1 MRLFLFFIFI
11 AQFVFAQDSISDER
25 AIEIKPKFGFLAAHR
40 GTMGHLYKDR
50 VFGAEITFSKRIM
63 SSKNWAKMYK
73 NPFVGCT
80 LYGSNLGNNEILGF
94 GFGVYGFVEFP
105 FVNKKA
111 HIVSAKISAGLGYV
125 SKVFD
130 PITNNKNV
138 AISTPINALLCFGL
152 QGRWKFTPENALI
165 YSFDVTHFSNAS
177 TKVPNLGLNMPFI
190 GIGYAHNIAGTKKQ
204 YSTPITINQTPFF
217 KNWNFHLVGIIS
229 KKAVFPTGG
238 KDYPVY
244 AINSFFSKRFKQKVG
259 MEFGFDFI
267 SKQSLFRY
275 KAYIPKTQWSIFQVG
290 TYAAYV
296 LPFDKL
302 KIILGMGAY
311 LKDRYDADN
320 EIYHRVGMRYQC
332 DNGLLLNLVLK
343 SHWAKAD
350 YAEWGIGYT
359 FNYKK

>member
-25 AIEIKPKFGFLAAHR
+25 AITIKPKFGFLAAHR

-50 VFGAEITFSKRIM
+50 IIGTEITFSKRIIA
-63 SSKNWAKMYK
+63 SKNWASIYK
-73 NPFVGCT
+73 NPYVGCT
-80 LYGSNLGNNEILGF
+80 FYGSNLGNNDILGY
-94 GFGVYGFVEFP
+94 GFGSYGFIEFP
-105 FVNKKA
+105 FINQKK
-111 HIVSAKISAGLGYV
+111 HVVTAKLSAGLGYV
-125 SKVFD
+125 TKVFD
-130 PITNNKNV
+130 QENNPKNV
-138 AISTPINALLCFGL
+138 AVSAHVNALLCLGL
-152 QGRWKFTPENALI
+152 QGRWKITPKHAVI

-190 GIGYAHNIAGTKKQ
+190 GLGYSYNLSPKKGPVC
-204 YSTPITINQTPFF
+204 SPVKITHTPFF
-217 KNWNFHLVGIIS
+217 TNWNVHVVGIIS
-229 KKAVFPTGG
+229 KKEVFPTGG

-244 AINSFFSKRFKQKVG
+244 AVNTFVSKRFKEKVG
-259 MEFGFDFI
+259 MEIGFDFI
-267 SKQSLFRY
+267 SKQSLFNY
-275 KAYIPKTQWSIFQVG
+275 KPYIPKTQLSIFQIG

-296 LPFDKL
+296 LPLDKL
-302 KIILGMGAY
+302 KFVLGMGVY

-320 EIYHRVGMRYQC
+320 EIYHRVGLRYQC
-332 DNGLLLNLVLK
+332 DNGLLLNVVLK

>member
-1 MRLFLFFIFI
+1 MRLFLIFIFTVNT
-11 AQFVFAQDSISDER
+11 VFAQDSIADEFSV
-25 AIEIKPKFGFLAAHR
+25 EIKPKFGFLAAHR

-50 VFGAEITFSKRIM
+50 IVGTEITLSKRLM
-63 SSKNWAKMYK
+63 SSKNWANMYK
-73 NPFVGCT
+73 NPYVGCT
-80 LYGSNLGNNEILGF
+80 FYGSNLGNKEILGY
-94 GFGVYGFVEFP
+94 GFGAYAFVEFP
-105 FVNKKA
+105 FVNRKK
-111 HIVSAKISAGLGYV
+111 HIVTAKLSAGLGYV

-130 PITNNKNV
+130 PETNNKNV
-138 AISTPINALLCFGL
+138 AISAPINALLCLGL
-152 QGRWKFTPENALI
+152 QGRWKFTPKHALI

-177 TKVPNLGLNMPFI
+177 TKVPNLGLNMPYL
-190 GIGYAHNIAGTKKQ
+190 GIGYAYSFAGKKNS
-204 YSTPITINQTPFF
+204 YCNPLVVPHTPFF
-217 KNWNFHLVGIIS
+217 SNWKFHLVGIIS
-229 KKAVFPTGG
+229 KKEVFPTSG
-238 KDYPVY
+238 KKYPIY

-259 MEFGFDFI
+259 MEFGCDFI

-275 KAYIPKTQWSIFQVG
+275 KAYIPKTQWSIFQIG

-302 KIILGMGAY
+302 KLVLGMGVY

-332 DNGLLLNLVLK
+332 DNGLLLNVLLK